1 MHPNTFGFTLLW
13 ITFVV
18 FICPAKADE
27 SLSIEVGLAELPLR
41 QFVENTLENNLRLK
55 AARMALVSQTSIRDA
70 ESQPSYNPD
79 FVLDAED
86 ATSQTRAIGVS
97 QTLDWSGKRK
107 ARAQVAD
114 LNLRYAET
122 EFLSLRQSFTVELLS
137 GLTTYQI
144 NRARYEL
151 VLERLQLMNDLV
163 DLAQN
168 RFDAGDISQVEL
180 DLVKLAATKVR
191 NNSVTIQAESLE
203 AQEAVRGLTPNTDK
217 AEWPSL
223 PSSIPEL
230 PGNTDLDMLVHQL
243 PEFRLAELYVQIN
256 ESLTEL
262 RRTERKPDP
271 TLSVTGGQE
280 DDELAVGFNLTI
292 PLFVRNSFKHEV
304 SAAKAERDESQLM
317 ASDVLHRARVRLE
330 ISTERFSILRF
341 AWVDWES
348 TSEKNLSRPVD
359 QLQRLWEKGE
369 LTTTDYVVQLTETL
383 EVRESALELN
393 ESLWQAWFDW
403 LKASGQ
409 IDAWLG
415 VDS

>member
-13 ITFVV
+13 IAFVV
-18 FICPAKADE
+18 FIGPAKADE
-27 SLSIEVGLAELPLR
+27 SISIEVGLAEVPLR
-41 QFVENTLENNLRLK
+41 QFVENTLESNLRLK
-55 AARMALVSQTSIRDA
+55 AARMALASKKSIRDA

-79 FVLDAED
+79 FILNTED

-107 ARAQVAD
+107 ARTQVAD

-144 NRARYEL
+144 KRARYEL
-151 VLERLQLMNDLV
+151 VLERLHLMNDLV
-163 DLAQN
+163 NLAQK

-191 NNSVTIQAESLE
+191 NNSVTIQTESLE
-203 AQEAVRGLTPNTDK
+203 AQEAVRVLTPNIDK
-217 AEWPSL
+217 TAWPSL
-223 PSSIPEL
+223 PSSIPKL
-230 PGNTDLDMLVHQL
+230 PRNTDLDMLVHQL
-243 PEFRLAELYVQIN
+243 PEFRMAELYVQIN

-262 RRTERKPDP
+262 RRIERKPDP
-271 TLSVTGGQE
+271 TLSITGGQE
-280 DDELAVGFNLTI
+280 DDELAVGLNLTI

-348 TSEKNLSRPVD
+348 TSEKSLSRPVD

-383 EVRESALELN
+383 EVRESALELK

-409 IDAWLG
+409 IDAWFAL
-415 VDS
+415 DS

>member
-1 MHPNTFGFTLLW
+1 MHPKTYGFTLLW
-13 ITFVV
+13 ITFVI
-18 FICPAKADE
+18 FIGPAKADE
-27 SLSIEVGLAELPLR
+27 SISIEVGLAELPLR
-41 QFVENTLENNLRLK
+41 QFVASTLEKNLRLR
-55 AARMALVSQTSIRDA
+55 AARMALASKKSVRDA
-70 ESQPSYNPD
+70 ESQPIYNPD
-79 FVLDAED
+79 FILDTED

-107 ARAQVAD
+107 ARSQIAD
-114 LNLRYAET
+114 LNLRFAET
-122 EFLSLRQSFTVELLS
+122 EFLSLRRSFTTELLS
-137 GLTTYQI
+137 GLATYQI
-144 NRARYEL
+144 YCARYEL

-168 RFDAGDISQVEL
+168 RFNAGDISQVEL

-191 NNSVTIQAESLE
+191 NNSVTIQAERLQ
-203 AQEAVRGLTPNTDK
+203 AQEAVRVLTPHVDK
-217 AEWPSL
+217 TEWPSL
-223 PSSIPEL
+223 PSSIPKL
-230 PGNTDLDMLVHQL
+230 PRYTDLDMLVQQL
-243 PEFRLAELYVQIN
+243 PELQLAELNVQIN

-280 DDELAVGFNLTI
+280 DDELAVGLNLTI

-348 TSEKNLSRPVD
+348 TSEKSLSRPVD

-383 EVRESALELN
+383 EVRESALELK

-409 IDAWLG
+409 IDAWFAL
-415 VDS
+415 DS